1 MFVIFY
7 SRERNRVHARK
18 SRLRKKFFLD
28 SLKTNLEALEK
39 ENKRLKDFIK
49 NATGNSYDQ
58 ISSDTTISS
67 QDSSILEGPSQRATK
82 KLEDPDYQLVQAL
95 TISQQNFVVSDP
107 KLPDNP
113 IVFAS
118 QGFYQL
124 TGYTPKEVIGRNCR
138 FLQGPSTDPDTVAVI
153 RKGIEEGTD
162 TAVCLINYKK
172 DGTPFWNQFFVAPLR
187 GVDGNVVNY
196 IGVQC
201 EVSEKIASASI
212 KSAKQTGA
220 YQEST
225 GGAAGSRQQS
235 SRIHSII
242 QGRE

>member
-1 MFVIFY
+1 VFFSC

-28 SLKTNLEALEK
+28 SLKTNLEALEN
-39 ENKRLKDFIK
+39 ENKRLKEFIK
-49 NATGNSYDQ
+49 NTTGKSYDQ
-58 ISSDTTISS
+58 VSGGSSNSS
-67 QDSSILEGPSQRATK
+67 QDASILEGPQQKATK
-82 KLEDPDYQLVQAL
+82 KLEDIDYQLVQAL

-107 KLPDNP
+107 KLADNP

-124 TGYTPKEVIGRNCR
+124 TGYSPQEVIGRNCR

-153 RKGIEEGTD
+153 RQGIEEGTD

-201 EVSEKIASASI
+201 EVSEKVANASI

-220 YQEST
+220 YQGAQGESSSSQFAT
-225 GGAAGSRQQS
+225 GIQS
-235 SRIHSII
+235 VI
-242 QGRE
+242 QGRD